1 MERMRTS
8 KMNQISAKAFTSSL
22 SLIATNYAYRCD
34 AKFADESVLSVLKK
48 IEEAGFFMLG
58 EYLPQPF
65 AKGIQPDYLDQPTDD
80 SVRVVST
87 LAIQNLSII
96 ESACRHITREDYDG
110 LNEERKLKMG
120 DVLLTVDGGVS
131 IGKPCH
137 FDIDSDCTMDSHVVV
152 LRPERL
158 SPLALVY
165 LLASPLGQMQFRRA
179 ESGASG
185 QTTVTED
192 DVRRFV
198 FPKALLSSIDSTA
211 MHIEAERKRIAT
223 AREKL
228 MAEEAALWNTLDA
241 FIG

>member
-1 MERMRTS
+1 MM
-8 KMNQISAKAFTSSL
+8 KQAPAKGFTSSL

-34 AKFADESVLSVLKK
+34 AKFADESIRTVLKK
-48 IEEAGFFMLG
+48 IEECGFFMLG
-58 EYLPQPF
+58 EYLPKPF
-65 AKGIQPDYLDQPTDD
+65 AKGIQPDYLEQPTDD

-96 ESACRHITREDYDG
+96 ESVCRHIAREDYDG
-110 LNEERKLKMG
+110 LTEERRLKLG

-137 FDIDSDCTMDSHVVV
+137 FEIDSDCTMDSHVVV
-152 LRPERL
+152 LRPDGL

-198 FPKALLSSIDSTA
+198 FPRALLSSIDSMAT
-211 MHIEAERKRIAT
+211 HIEAERKRIAT
-223 AREKL
+223 EREKL
-228 MAEEAALWNTLDA
+228 MAEEAALWSSLSS
-241 FIG
+241 FIGREQRDVD

>member
-1 MERMRTS
+1 MTS
-8 KMNQISAKAFTSSL
+8 KMNKISAKAFTSSL

-34 AKFADESVLSVLKK
+34 AKLADESVLAVLKK
-48 IEEAGFFMLG
+48 IEEVGFFMLG

-65 AKGIQPDYLDQPTDD
+65 AKGMQPDYLDQPTDD

-152 LRPERL
+152 LRPAGL

-198 FPKALLSSIDSTA
+198 FPKALLASIDSTA
-211 MHIEAERKRIAT
+211 MRIEAKRKRIVT

-228 MAEEAALWNTLDA
+228 IAEEAALWISLDA